1 MTRLVL
7 ALAAAAAL
15 ALPGAAS
22 AKELTAVET
31 CGVDGCRTVRD
42 RDVLSRFEQS
52 AGESDVRVAPARP
65 APFYVVR
72 VTVDGGDQ
80 QFTWENFYVP
90 SARTIRGTDERKR
103 ALWQRA
109 PEGERAIL
117 DSLAA
122 GVTPFSPPEVVR
134 ATVGR
139 KTAADPASYL
149 ALYRLQG
156 TRAAYPRKGDWIRIR
171 LYSTRPSPWTD
182 GANVL
187 AYSPSARVLQRDG
200 ELVRVPKRVGRQI
213 RTGAALHLSSG
224 ETRAPGIAFSAFAG
238 ALPLLAAAAVAL
250 RRRKTRGRDENEAR
264 PRAVA

>member
-15 ALPGAAS
+15 ALPAAAT
-22 AKELTAVET
+22 AKEMTAVET

-42 RDVLSRFEQS
+42 RDVLSRLEQS
-52 AGESDVRVAPARP
+52 AGESDVRGAPARP

-80 QFTWENFYVP
+80 RVTWENFYVP
-90 SARTIRGTDERKR
+90 SARTMRGMDERNR
-103 ALWQRA
+103 ALWRRV

-122 GVTPFSPPEVVR
+122 GVTPFPAPEVVR

-149 ALYRLQG
+149 ALYRLEG
-156 TRAAYPRKGDWIRIR
+156 KRAAYPRRADWIRIR
-171 LYSTRPSPWTD
+171 LYSTRPTPWTD

-187 AYSPSARVLQRDG
+187 AYSPSARVLRRDG
-200 ELVRVPKRVGRQI
+200 ELVRVPKRLGRQI
-213 RTGAALHLSSG
+213 RTGAALHMTGG
-224 ETRAPGIAFSAFAG
+224 ETGNPGTAVSAFAG

-250 RRRKTRGRDENEAR
+250 RRRRH
-264 PRAVA
+264 PRES

>member
-15 ALPGAAS
+15 LLPGAAT
-22 AKELTAVET
+22 AKEVTAVET
-31 CGVDGCRTVRD
+31 CGVDGCKTVRD
-42 RDVLSRFEQS
+42 RDVLSRLEQS
-52 AGESDVRVAPARP
+52 AGESDVRGAPARP

-80 QFTWENFYVP
+80 QFTWESFYVP
-90 SARTIRGTDERKR
+90 SARTMRGTDERKR
-103 ALWQRA
+103 AFWRRV

-122 GVTPFSPPEVVR
+122 AVTPFPAPEVVR

-139 KTAADPASYL
+139 KPAADPASYL
-149 ALYRLQG
+149 ALYRLEG
-156 TRAAYPRKGDWIRIR
+156 RRAAYPRKADWIRIR
-171 LYSTRPSPWTD
+171 LYSARRSPWTD

-187 AYSPSARVLQRDG
+187 AYSPSARALERDG

-224 ETRAPGIAFSAFAG
+224 ETGGRRTAFSAFVG

-250 RRRKTRGRDENEAR
+250 RRRGDRRES
-264 PRAVA
+264 